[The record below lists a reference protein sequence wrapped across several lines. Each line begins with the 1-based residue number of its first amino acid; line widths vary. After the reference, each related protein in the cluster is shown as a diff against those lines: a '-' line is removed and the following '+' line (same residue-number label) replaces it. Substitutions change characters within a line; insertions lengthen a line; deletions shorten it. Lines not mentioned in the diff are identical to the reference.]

1 MSEEEAE
8 QEEAVPMTLKV
19 ILQTCEKH
27 NLYQT
32 PELNDVLYLHNKGFT
47 KIRDL
52 DPFINVKALWLNNN
66 ALTKIENIDKLAA
79 LTCLY
84 LQENFLEHMTGLGAL
99 ASLETLILSHNYI
112 EKIEDLAGCTS
123 LTTLELDHNN
133 LTDAKSLA
141 GLAECPSLQVLNL
154 SHNSITGEDI
164 LDVLKELKQ
173 LRVLKLEGNPAVR
186 QITNYRR
193 RLINLLPELRFL
205 DDSPVSDRDRRLAGA
220 WGAGGREAE
229 MEERH
234 RINDEQDA
242 EHRANMREFRR
253 MQRAAMLER
262 GHKIEDHPELLS
274 SDDEDAERLMK
285 EKFANQPDDLEDD
298 VDALAKPHEEDTT
311 NPDDVD

>member
-1 MSEEEAE
+1 M
-8 QEEAVPMTLKV
+8 
-19 ILQTCEKH
+19 
-27 NLYQT
+27 
-32 PELNDVLYLHNKGFT
+32 
-47 KIRDL
+47 
-52 DPFINVKALWLNNN
+52 
-66 ALTKIENIDKLAA
+66 
-79 LTCLY
+79 
-84 LQENFLEHMTGLGAL
+84 
-99 ASLETLILSHNYI
+99 
-112 EKIEDLAGCTS
+112 
-123 LTTLELDHNN
+123 
-133 LTDAKSLA
+133 
-141 GLAECPSLQVLNL
+141 
-154 SHNSITGEDI
+154 
-164 LDVLKELKQ
+164 
-173 LRVLKLEGNPAVR
+173 
-186 QITNYRR
+186 
-193 RLINLLPELRFL
+193 
-205 DDSPVSDRDRRLAGA
+205 SDRDRRLAGA